1 MSDELESRTRST
13 ELTATSKAL
22 TRSTEL
28 TATSNELM
36 RTAMRPSRK
45 GHYGLDAPYL
55 LLIPAAAVAVN
66 LWQAA
71 VTRRPWP
78 LIGAALIVLIAGF
91 GWHSSRRGK
100 FIVWNRILDDLA
112 LRGDERI
119 LDVGCGRGAVLLMA
133 ASRLTTGRAIGI
145 DLWRKR
151 DQSGNAL
158 EVTQRNAEL
167 EAVAD
172 RVTLETADMT
182 ALPFPA
188 ASFDLV
194 VSSLAVHNVSGQDK
208 RDRAIEEMVRVL
220 KPGGRVALADLRHTA
235 RYRDRFAAL
244 GMADVA
250 VTDLGWRMWWGGPWV
265 PTRLVTARRA

>member
-1 MSDELESRTRST
+1 MSDELERRTRSNELT
-13 ELTATSKAL
+13 ATHNELTATSSEL
-22 TRSTEL
+22 TRAVT
-28 TATSNELM
+28 
-36 RTAMRPSRK
+36 RPSRK
-45 GHYGLDAPYL
+45 GHYGWDAPYL
-55 LLIPAAAVAVN
+55 LILPAIAIAFYV
-66 LWQAA
+66 WQAL
-71 VTRRPWP
+71 VTWRPWP
-78 LIGAALIVLIAGF
+78 LIGAILVGLICAF

-112 LRGDERI
+112 LAGDEQV

-158 EVTQRNAEL
+158 DVTQRNAEL
-167 EAVAD
+167 EGVAD

-235 RYRDRFAAL
+235 RYRDRFTAL
-244 GMADVA
+244 GMADVT

-265 PTRLVTARRA
+265 ATKLVRARRA